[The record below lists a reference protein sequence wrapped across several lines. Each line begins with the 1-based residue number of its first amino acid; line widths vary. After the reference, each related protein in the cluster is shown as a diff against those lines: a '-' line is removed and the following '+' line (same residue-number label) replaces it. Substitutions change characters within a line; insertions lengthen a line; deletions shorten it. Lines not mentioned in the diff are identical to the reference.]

1 MSLSVSQK
9 DHRYE
14 AVVHLKKDM
23 RVVLQANLQPDA
35 GLVNGTQGQIVG
47 FEEFDPNKL
56 PRAAEG
62 KDDRGELRGTHARY
76 AQGQIKKFAD
86 QNRRQPWPIVQF
98 DNGITKT
105 IYADCPC
112 NELGNVGENGDES
125 KLSLLSRAQIPL
137 VAGYAIT
144 VHKSQGMT
152 LDRVIVD
159 LKDAFEAS
167 QLYVA
172 RKFYCLPITAKQRL
186 TSRTVSRARSLKGLE
201 VVALP
206 TKNLGGANPQ
216 VREFFDKYLDKKS
229 PQYPSQTPQASQASQ

>member
-1 MSLSVSQK
+1 LDDFKWNDYEDKTLEKYSEPAEDGNLKQLVQHTSLNIRTLLTVSQK

-14 AVVHLKKDM
+14 AIVHLKEGM
-23 RVVLQANLQPDA
+23 RVVLQANLEPEA
-35 GLVNGTQGQIVG
+35 GLVNGSQGLIVG
-47 FEEFDPNKL
+47 FEPFDPNRL

-62 KDDRGELRGTHARY
+62 KDDPGDLRGTHAKY
-76 AQGQIKKFAD
+76 AQGQIKRYAD
-86 QNRRQPWPIVQF
+86 SNRRQPWPIVEF
-98 DNGITKT
+98 DNGRTKT

-159 LKDAFEAS
+159 LRDAFEAS

-172 RKFYCLPITAKQRL
+172 RKAYSILSVTKHEL
-186 TSRTVSRARSLKGLE
+186 TC
-201 VVALP
+201 
-206 TKNLGGANPQ
+206 
-216 VREFFDKYLDKKS
+216 
-229 PQYPSQTPQASQASQ
+229 